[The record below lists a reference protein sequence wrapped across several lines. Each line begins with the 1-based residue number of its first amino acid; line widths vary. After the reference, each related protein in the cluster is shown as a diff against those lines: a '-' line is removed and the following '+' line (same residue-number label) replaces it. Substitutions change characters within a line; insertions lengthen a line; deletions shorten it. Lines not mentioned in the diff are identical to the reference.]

1 MFKIP
6 KCPSCGSRDVKLI
19 TTLEDFEFWIND
31 KGEIDFDI
39 LSTRQAIEEAFDTE
53 GYMCECD
60 SCGENWYYEEWEN
73 HD

>member
-19 TTLEDFEFWIND
+19 TTLEDFEFVIND
-31 KGEIDFDI
+31 KGEVDFD
-39 LSTRQAIEEAFDTE
+39 LLGTRQAIEDAYNTE
-53 GYMCECD
+53 GYECECGR
-60 SCGENWYYEEWEN
+60 CGENWNYEEWED